1 MADPPRPTAP
11 SRSAHD
17 RLCDEIVAYL
27 IHQDTPTRYVDVCD
41 ATAPNRGIVGASL
54 EHDAKVSVALV
65 QLRKDR
71 RVALVGMEPPS
82 RPTGELGYIAD
93 RAKNAA
99 ELEELLS

>member
-1 MADPPRPTAP
+1 MAEPPRPTAMY
-11 SRSAHD
+11 RSAHD
-17 RLCDEIVAYL
+17 RLCDEIVAYAVR
-27 IHQDTPTRYVDVCD
+27 QATPTCYVAICD

-65 QLRKDR
+65 QLRHDR
-71 RVALVGMEPPS
+71 RVPLVGREPPS
-82 RPTGELGYIAD
+82 RPTGELCYIAD